1 MTLVEEILSTPRGEL
16 ALYHSFA
23 DKLSQGMIPYG
34 DFFPEYPPFSLPI
47 FWLAN
52 VLGYRWFTLIYYVLV
67 ASFAGLLAFL
77 IHKKGGNSYIFLA
90 AVLPLGGLFW
100 DRFDIF
106 PAFFAFLAI
115 YLMKKNVYMSS
126 LSLSIGFLI
135 KVFPAVLLP
144 IVFFSAWKQKKSI
157 EAMSLFVFPIIA
169 VLGTITLLGGSFKKL
184 IEFQGNR
191 GIQIE
196 SSRATP
202 LLLQHLLYDKE
213 LIVEYNH
220 YTFEVREK

>member
-1 MTLVEEILSTPRGEL
+1 MTHLEEILSAPRGEL

-23 DKLSQGMIPYG
+23 EKLSQGMIPYK

-52 VLGYRWFTLIYYVLV
+52 ILGHQWFTLIYYVLV
-67 ASFAGLLAFL
+67 ALFTGLLAFL

-90 AVLPLGGLFW
+90 AILPLGGLFW

-115 YLMKKNVYMSS
+115 YMMKKNVYMSS

-135 KVFPAVLLP
+135 KVFPVVLLP
-144 IVFFSAWKQKKSI
+144 MVFFSAWKQKKLI
-157 EAMSLFVFPIIA
+157 GAASLFVFPIMVSIGIIA
-169 VLGTITLLGGSFKKL
+169 LLGGGFKKL

-196 SSRATP
+196 SLRATP
-202 LLLQHLLYDKE
+202 LLMQHLLYNKE